1 MSVNVALS
9 VMLASY
15 ASNAKVEPIKPAV
28 KSKATIVPSA
38 KVEPVKVETAPS
50 DNGTKK
56 VNVMTVPLPPKGSLS
71 ARQFLDIVVGSNVD
85 WIKEGDQFPRVICH
99 GQNVDREAPRFCTKP
114 GVDRDQVI
122 AAIAG
127 YCGWDPTR
135 LFGEQEIAA
144 RLKAQREIHPRPM
157 LPRPSLTVA
166 GLVAGMPD
174 FRQKAIEDLK
184 GRERCAVDGM
194 LAFSKVDSLVH
205 FRKAVENH
213 CDPEM
218 APLLLAS
225 ATEEN
230 YRELA
235 AGCVADEQGR
245 LAEARKGLSAYFG

>member
-1 MSVNVALS
+1 MSVANALS
-9 VMLASY
+9 VMLATY
-15 ASNAKVEPIKPAV
+15 TPDQPAV
-28 KSKATIVPSA
+28 KSKVVKVASIVPTV

-50 DNGTKK
+50 DNQGKK
-56 VNVMTVPLPPKGSLS
+56 VNVMTLPLPAKGSIN
-71 ARQFLDIVVGSNVD
+71 ARQFLALVVGSNVD

-114 GVDRDQVI
+114 GIDRDQVI
-122 AAIAG
+122 QAIAG

-144 RLKAQREIHPRPM
+144 RLQAQREIHPRPM

-174 FRQKAIEDLK
+174 FRQKAIEDLR

-194 LAFSKVDSLVH
+194 LAFSKVDSLVL

-225 ATEEN
+225 ATDAN

-235 AGCVADEQGR
+235 AGCVTDEQGR
-245 LAEARKGLSAYFG
+245 LNEARKGLLAYFG